1 MAPPRGKRF
10 RAPQRPAAPGVP
22 RAARAAGSRR
32 WGQQA
37 ALRQARP
44 PTWRPSPW
52 QRRRAA
58 VRMRAPLPR
67 PFLRP
72 FLNPPRPAR
81 ARWRLAP
88 RGGGAPRCGG
98 RWHRPLAG
106 EGGRGRERGR
116 FCLPIGWRRAR
127 GERRERRR
135 RRWRLPSG
143 SALRAGGGPRPA
155 GNEGST
161 RGNGGLRDNNSV
173 FFLNK

>member
-58 VRMRAPLPR
+58 VRMRAPPC
-67 PFLRP
+67 PTVSSPVFKS
-72 FLNPPRPAR
+72 PPPCAR
-81 ARWRLAP
+81 ALAV
-88 RGGGAPRCGG
+88 GSA
-98 RWHRPLAG
+98 
-106 EGGRGRERGR
+106 GRGRAAMWREAAP
-116 FCLPIGWRRAR
+116 PIGWRRAEGAGAR
-127 GERRERRR
+127 PVLPSHWLAAGAGRAAGAAAAAAPLRQRPQGRRR
-135 RRWRLPSG
+135 TPARR
-143 SALRAGGGPRPA
+143 
-155 GNEGST
+155 
-161 RGNGGLRDNNSV
+161 
-173 FFLNK
+173 